1 MWGTL
6 ADFNRVGTEGDGM
19 ADYTAQRIEDIET
32 MFAGGIRR
40 ARSALGVTSFGMQV
54 LELPPN
60 LERYPEHDHAEAGME
75 EVYVVLR
82 GGGEIEIDGERVPL
96 DTDTIVRVGADAKRK
111 IWPGAE
117 GMRILALG
125 GTPGQAYHVYDFTEV
140 GAPDPFAR

>member
-1 MWGTL
+1 
-6 ADFNRVGTEGDGM
+6 M
-19 ADYTAQRIEDIET
+19 ADYTVQRIDDIEA
-32 MFAGGIRR
+32 MYAGAARR

-60 LERYPEHDHAEAGME
+60 LERYPEHDHAEAGQE

-82 GGGEIEIDGERVPL
+82 GAGEIEIDGERIPL
-96 DTDTIVRVGADAKRK
+96 DTETMVRVGPEAKRK
-111 IWPGAE
+111 LWPGPT
-117 GMRILALG
+117 GMRVLALG